1 MSGETAS
8 HSVMEGQGAYN
19 RHAAQQA
26 AGGAWALPLLEQA
39 AQQVLLPPPDIPAV
53 IVDYGSSQ
61 GKNSLR
67 PIQAAITVLRQR
79 LGDQLPISVVHTDL
93 PGNDFSS
100 LFHTLED
107 DQDSYLGANQPFLL
121 RRSAGRFITS
131 CFPRTT

>member
-1 MSGETAS
+1 MITRLPLEGADVGRDQMSDVAAS

-26 AGGAWALPLLEQA
+26 AGGAWAIPLLEQA
-39 AQQVLLPPPDIPAV
+39 AQRVVLPSIGQAT

-67 PIQAAITVLRQR
+67 PMHAAISILRQR
-79 LGDQLPISVVHTDL
+79 MGDQSPISVVHTDL

-107 DQDSYLGANQPFLL
+107 D
-121 RRSAGRFITS
+121 
-131 CFPRTT
+131 